1 MVSRV
6 SDAEIKRQK
15 DIIKK
20 ISEDNKNKGRT
31 ACVVTL
37 GCVQNENDSERIR
50 GMLFEMGYEII
61 SDSKK
66 ADVVIFNTCAVR
78 ENAELKVFGFLG
90 ALKHIKEERPD
101 MLIGICGCMIQQ
113 NHIVDKIKSKYKH
126 VDMIFGTHS
135 LHRFPQ
141 IMYSAMRKRT
151 VDVEE
156 SDGYVAENI
165 SHIRSNGVVATVSV
179 MYGCNNF
186 CSYCIVPYV
195 RGRERSR
202 SHTDIL
208 AEVEGLAEQGYK
220 EITLVGQNVNSYGKD
235 CGEIDFADLINMV
248 SKVEKIERIRFV
260 SVHPKDITDKLIAE
274 MASNSKIC
282 RQLHVPL
289 QSGSTK
295 VLSDMNRKYTKEQYL
310 SLIDKIKSKIPDIA
324 LSTDIIV
331 GFPTETNEDFKDT
344 LDVVKKVGYDMVYN
358 FIYSKRKGTP
368 ADKMDFVLT
377 KDEIK
382 NNFDELVRVQAE
394 ILHGKNMKLQDKTVS
409 VLVEGKSRT
418 DDKMLTGRTTQNK
431 VVNFAGDDSFVGR
444 TVDVKIIKAATWAL
458 TGEIAENKKGE

>member
-1 MVSRV
+1 MVNRV
-6 SDAEIKRQK
+6 SENEIKRQRE
-15 DIIKK
+15 IIEKK
-20 ISEDNKNKGRT
+20 ITENQGKNRT
-31 ACVVTL
+31 ACVITL

-50 GMLFEMGYEII
+50 GMLFEMGYSLTEN
-61 SDSKK
+61 SKT

-90 ALKHIKEERPD
+90 ALKHIKEQRHD

-113 NHIVDKIKSKYKH
+113 NHIVETIKSKFKF

-141 IMYSAMRKRT
+141 ILYSALKQR
-151 VDVEE
+151 VIDVEQT
-156 SDGYVAENI
+156 DGYIAENLM
-165 SHIRSNGVVATVSV
+165 HIRESKVAASVSV

-202 SHTDIL
+202 LHNDII
-208 AEVEGLAEQGYK
+208 AEVEGLAAMGYK

-235 CGEIDFADLINMV
+235 CGEIDFADLLHLV
-248 SKVEKIERIRFV
+248 SKIEGIERIRFV

-274 MASNSKIC
+274 MASNKKIC

-295 VLSDMNRKYTKEQYL
+295 VLSDMNRKYSKEQYL
-310 SLIDKIKSKIPDIA
+310 ALIDKIKKAMPDIA

-331 GFPTETNEDFKDT
+331 GFPTETNEDFADT
-344 LDVVKKVGYDMVYN
+344 MDVVQKVGYDMIYN
-358 FIYSKRKGTP
+358 FIYSKRQGTP
-368 ADKMDFVLT
+368 AAEMDFVLSE
-377 KDEIK
+377 DEIK
-382 NNFDELVRVQAE
+382 ANFNTLIKKQAE
-394 ILHGKNMKLQDKTVS
+394 ILYNKNILLQNKIVE

-418 DDKMLTGRTTQNK
+418 DDKMLTGRTQSNK
-431 VVNFAGDDSFVGR
+431 IVNFSGDEKYIGQI
-444 TVDVKIIKAATWAL
+444 VKVKLNKIATWSL
-458 TGEIAENKKGE
+458 TGEITD

>member
-1 MVSRV
+1 MVQKV
-6 SDAEIKRQK
+6 TDAEIQKQK
-15 DIIKK
+15 DISAKIKELNIGK
-20 ISEDNKNKGRT
+20 KLK

-50 GMLFEMGYEII
+50 GMLMDMGYEMC
-61 SDSKK
+61 DNSKT

-90 ALKHIKEERPD
+90 ALKNIKKERPD

-113 NHIVDKIKSKYKH
+113 NHIVERIKSRYKY

-141 IMYSAMRKRT
+141 IIYSAMQKRI
-151 VDVEE
+151 VDVEDT
-156 SDGYVAENI
+156 DGYVAENI
-165 SHIRSNGVVATVSV
+165 SHVRGSNVVATVSV

-202 SHTDIL
+202 AHTDII
-208 AEVEGLAEQGYK
+208 AEVEGLAAQGYK

-235 CGEIDFADLINMV
+235 CGEMDFADLLHLV
-248 SKVEKIERIRFV
+248 SEVEGIERIRFV
-260 SVHPKDITDKLIAE
+260 SVHPKDITDKLIDE
-274 MASNSKIC
+274 MASNPKVC
-282 RQLHVPL
+282 KQLHVPL

-295 VLSDMNRKYTKEQYL
+295 VLKDMNRKYTKEQYL
-310 SLIDKIKSKIPDIA
+310 ALIDKIRTAMPGIA
-324 LSTDIIV
+324 ISTDIIV
-331 GFPTETNEDFKDT
+331 GFPTETTEDFEDT

-358 FIYSKRKGTP
+358 FIYSRRKGTP
-368 ADKMDFVLT
+368 AAEMEFVISEE
-377 KDEIK
+377 EIK
-382 NNFDELVRVQAE
+382 SNFDRLVDTQAE
-394 ILHGKNMKLQDKTVS
+394 ILHDRNMRLQDAVVE

-418 DDKMLTGRTTQNK
+418 DDTMLTGRTTENK
-431 VVNFAGDDSFVGR
+431 VVNFSGDPSNVGKI
-444 TVDVKIIKAATWAL
+444 VNVKITKAATWAL
-458 TGEIAENKKGE
+458 TGEIID

>member
-1 MVSRV
+1 MVTKV
-6 SDAEIKRQK
+6 SESEILRQK
-15 DIIKK
+15 NIISQIK
-20 ISEDNKNKGRT
+20 DRNKGKKLT

-50 GMLFEMGYEII
+50 GMLSEMGYEMCQN
-61 SDSKK
+61 SKT
-66 ADVVIFNTCAVR
+66 ADVVVFNTCAVR

-90 ALKHIKEERPD
+90 ALKHIKEQRPD

-113 NHIVDKIKSKYKH
+113 SHIVERIKSKYKH

-141 IMYSAMRKRT
+141 IMYSAMQQRV
-151 VDVEE
+151 VDVEDT
-156 SDGYVAENI
+156 DGYVAEDI
-165 SHIRSNGVVATVSV
+165 SHLRGSSVVASVSV

-202 SHTDIL
+202 SHQDIL
-208 AEVEGLAEQGYK
+208 AEVEGLAAQGYK

-235 CGEIDFADLINMV
+235 CGEIDFADLLHKV
-248 SKVEKIERIRFV
+248 SLVDGIERIRFV

-274 MASNSKIC
+274 MASNPKVC

-295 VLSDMNRKYTKEQYL
+295 VLSDMNRKYSKEQYL
-310 SLIDKIKSKIPDIA
+310 ELIDKIKTAMPGIA
-324 LSTDIIV
+324 ISTDIIV
-331 GFPTETNEDFKDT
+331 GFPTETNEDFEDT

-358 FIYSKRKGTP
+358 FIYSRRKGTP
-368 ADKMDFVLT
+368 AAEMEFVLS
-377 KDEIK
+377 DEEIK
-382 NNFDELVRVQAE
+382 SNFDRLVETQAD
-394 ILHGKNMKLQDKTVS
+394 ILHERNMKLQDATVE

-418 DDKMLTGRTTQNK
+418 DDTMLTGRTTENK
-431 VVNFAGDDSFVGR
+431 VVNFSGSDESIGKIVN
-444 TVDVKIIKAATWAL
+444 VKITHAATWSL
-458 TGEIAENKKGE
+458 TGKIIEE

>member
-1 MVSRV
+1 MVQKV
-6 SDAEIKRQK
+6 TEAEIQRQK
-15 DIIKK
+15 DISAKIKELN
-20 ISEDNKNKGRT
+20 SEKKLK

-50 GMLFEMGYEII
+50 GMLTDMGYEMCE
-61 SDSKK
+61 DSKS

-90 ALKHIKEERPD
+90 ALKNIKKQRPD

-113 NHIVDKIKSKYKH
+113 NHIVERIKSRYKH

-141 IMYSAMRKRT
+141 IIYSAMQKRI
-151 VDVEE
+151 VDVEDT
-156 SDGYVAENI
+156 DGYVAENI
-165 SHIRSNGVVATVSV
+165 SHVRGSNVVATVSV

-202 SHTDIL
+202 THQDII
-208 AEVEGLAEQGYK
+208 AEVEGLAAQGYK

-235 CGEIDFADLINMV
+235 CGEMDFADLLHLV
-248 SKVEKIERIRFV
+248 SEVEGIERIRFV
-260 SVHPKDITDKLIAE
+260 SVHPKDITDKLIGE
-274 MASNSKIC
+274 MASNPKVC
-282 RQLHVPL
+282 KQLHVPL

-295 VLSDMNRKYTKEQYL
+295 VLRDMNRKYSKEQYL
-310 SLIDKIKSKIPDIA
+310 ALIDKIRTAMPGIA
-324 LSTDIIV
+324 ISTDIIV
-331 GFPTETNEDFKDT
+331 GFPTETTEDFEDT

-358 FIYSKRKGTP
+358 FIYSRRKGTP
-368 ADKMDFVLT
+368 AAEMDFVISEE
-377 KDEIK
+377 EIK
-382 NNFDELVRVQAE
+382 SNFDRLVETQAE
-394 ILHGKNMKLQDKTVS
+394 ILHQRNMKLQDAVVE

-418 DDKMLTGRTTQNK
+418 DHTMLTGRTTENK
-431 VVNFAGDDSFVGR
+431 VVNFSGDESNIGKIVN
-444 TVDVKIIKAATWAL
+444 VKITKAATWAL
-458 TGEIAENKKGE
+458 TGEIID

>member
-1 MVSRV
+1 MIQKVT
-6 SDAEIKRQK
+6 DAEIQRQK
-15 DIIKK
+15 DISAKIKELNSGK
-20 ISEDNKNKGRT
+20 KLT

-50 GMLFEMGYEII
+50 GMLADMGYEMCNN
-61 SDSKK
+61 SKT

-90 ALKHIKEERPD
+90 ALKNIKKERPE

-113 NHIVDKIKSKYKH
+113 NHIVDRIKSRYKH

-141 IMYSAMRKRT
+141 IMYSAMQKRV
-151 VDVEE
+151 VDVEDA
-156 SDGYVAENI
+156 DGYVAENI
-165 SHIRSNGVVATVSV
+165 SRVRGSSIVASVSV

-202 SHTDIL
+202 THDDIL
-208 AEVEGLAEQGYK
+208 AECEGLAAQGYK

-235 CGEIDFADLINMV
+235 CGEMDFADLLHLV
-248 SKVEKIERIRFV
+248 SEIDGIERIRFV
-260 SVHPKDITDKLIAE
+260 PVHPKDIPAKLIAE
-274 MASNSKIC
+274 MASNPKIC
-282 RQLHVPL
+282 KQLHVPL

-295 VLSDMNRKYTKEQYL
+295 VLKDMNRKYSKEQYL
-310 SLIDKIKSKIPDIA
+310 ALIDKIRTAMPGLAI
-324 LSTDIIV
+324 STDIIV
-331 GFPTETNEDFKDT
+331 GFPTETNEDFADT

-358 FIYSKRKGTP
+358 FIYSRRNGTP
-368 ADKMDFVLT
+368 AAKMDFVLSEQ
-377 KDEIK
+377 EIK
-382 NNFDELVRVQAE
+382 RNFDELVETQAQ
-394 ILHGKNMKLQDKTVS
+394 ILHDINMKLQDTVVE

-418 DDKMLTGRTTQNK
+418 DENVLTGRTTENK
-431 VVNFAGDDSFVGR
+431 VVNFTGNPENIGKIVK
-444 TVDVKIIKAATWAL
+444 VKITKAATWAL
-458 TGEIAENKKGE
+458 TGEIV

>member
-1 MVSRV
+1 MIKKVT
-6 SDAEIKRQK
+6 DAEIQGQK
-15 DIIKK
+15 GISAKIKELNNGK
-20 ISEDNKNKGRT
+20 KLK

-50 GMLFEMGYEII
+50 GMLVDMGYEI
-61 SDSKK
+61 SGNSKT

-90 ALKHIKEERPD
+90 ALKNIKKERPD

-113 NHIVDKIKSKYKH
+113 NHIVERIKSRYKH

-141 IMYSAMRKRT
+141 ILYSAMQKRI

-156 SDGYVAENI
+156 TDGYVAENI
-165 SHIRSNGVVATVSV
+165 SRVRGSNVVATVSV

-202 SHTDIL
+202 THEDII
-208 AEVEGLAEQGYK
+208 AEVEGLAAQGYK

-235 CGEIDFADLINMV
+235 CGEMDFADLLHLV
-248 SKVEKIERIRFV
+248 SEVDGIERIRFV

-274 MASNSKIC
+274 MASNSKVC

-295 VLSDMNRKYTKEQYL
+295 VLKDMNRKYTKEQYL
-310 SLIDKIKSKIPDIA
+310 ALIDKIRTAMPGIA

-331 GFPTETNEDFKDT
+331 GFPTETTEDFEHT

-358 FIYSKRKGTP
+358 FIYSRRKGTP
-368 ADKMDFVLT
+368 AAEMDFVISEE
-377 KDEIK
+377 EIK
-382 NNFDELVRVQAE
+382 SNFDRLVEAQAE
-394 ILHGKNMKLQDKTVS
+394 ILHNRNMKLQDAVVE

-418 DDKMLTGRTTQNK
+418 DDTMLTGRTSENK
-431 VVNFAGDDSFVGR
+431 VVNFSGDEKYIGQIVN
-444 TVDVKIIKAATWAL
+444 VKITKAATWAL
-458 TGEIAENKKGE
+458 TGEIID

>member
-1 MVSRV
+1 MVNRV
-6 SDAEIKRQK
+6 SENEIKRQRE
-15 DIIKK
+15 IIEK
-20 ISEDNKNKGRT
+20 IRTENQGKNRT
-31 ACVVTL
+31 ACVITL

-50 GMLFEMGYEII
+50 GMLFEMGYSLTEN
-61 SDSKK
+61 SKT

-90 ALKHIKEERPD
+90 ALKHIKEQRHD

-113 NHIVDKIKSKYKH
+113 NHIVETIKSKFKF

-141 IMYSAMRKRT
+141 ILYSALKQR
-151 VDVEE
+151 VIDVEQT
-156 SDGYVAENI
+156 DGYIAENLM
-165 SHIRSNGVVATVSV
+165 HIRESKVAASVSV

-202 SHTDIL
+202 LHNDII
-208 AEVEGLAEQGYK
+208 AEVEGLAAMGYK

-235 CGEIDFADLINMV
+235 CGEIDFADLLHLV
-248 SKVEKIERIRFV
+248 SKIEGIERIRFV

-274 MASNSKIC
+274 MASNKKIC

-295 VLSDMNRKYTKEQYL
+295 VLSDMNRKYSKEQYL
-310 SLIDKIKSKIPDIA
+310 ALIDKIKKAMPDIA

-331 GFPTETNEDFKDT
+331 GFPTETNEDFADT
-344 LDVVKKVGYDMVYN
+344 MDVVQKVGYDMIYN
-358 FIYSKRKGTP
+358 FIYSKRQGTP
-368 ADKMDFVLT
+368 AAKMDFVLSE
-377 KDEIK
+377 DEIK
-382 NNFDELVRVQAE
+382 ANFNTLIKKQAE
-394 ILHGKNMKLQDKTVS
+394 ILYNKNILLQNKIVE

-418 DDKMLTGRTTQNK
+418 DDKMLTGRTQSNK
-431 VVNFAGDDSFVGR
+431 IVNFSGDEKYIGQI
-444 TVDVKIIKAATWAL
+444 VKVKLNKIATWSL
-458 TGEIAENKKGE
+458 TGEITD

>member
-1 MVSRV
+1 MIQKVTDV
-6 SDAEIKRQK
+6 EIQKQK
-15 DIIKK
+15 DISAKIK
-20 ISEDNKNKGRT
+20 ELNNGRKLK

-50 GMLFEMGYEII
+50 GMLVDMGYEI
-61 SDSKK
+61 SGNSKT

-90 ALKHIKEERPD
+90 ALKNIKKERPD

-113 NHIVDKIKSKYKH
+113 NHIVERIKSRYKH

-141 IMYSAMRKRT
+141 IIYSAMQKRI

-156 SDGYVAENI
+156 TDGYVAENI
-165 SHIRSNGVVATVSV
+165 SRVRGSNVVATVSV

-202 SHTDIL
+202 THEDII
-208 AEVEGLAEQGYK
+208 AEVEGLAAQGYK

-235 CGEIDFADLINMV
+235 CGEMDFADLLHLV
-248 SKVEKIERIRFV
+248 SEVEGIERIRFV

-274 MASNSKIC
+274 MASNPKVC

-295 VLSDMNRKYTKEQYL
+295 VLKDMNRKYTKEQYL
-310 SLIDKIKSKIPDIA
+310 ALIDKIRTAMPGIA

-331 GFPTETNEDFKDT
+331 GFPTETTEDFEHT

-358 FIYSKRKGTP
+358 FIYSRRKGTP
-368 ADKMDFVLT
+368 AAEMDFVISEE
-377 KDEIK
+377 EIK
-382 NNFDELVRVQAE
+382 NNFDRLVDAQAE
-394 ILHGKNMKLQDKTVS
+394 ILHNRNMKLQDAVVE

-418 DDKMLTGRTTQNK
+418 DDTMLTGRTSENK
-431 VVNFAGDDSFVGR
+431 VVNFSGDEKNIGKIVN
-444 TVDVKIIKAATWAL
+444 VKITKAATWAL
-458 TGEIAENKKGE
+458 TGEITD

>member
-1 MVSRV
+1 MVTKV
-6 SDAEIKRQK
+6 SESEILRQK
-15 DIIKK
+15 NIISQIK
-20 ISEDNKNKGRT
+20 DRNKGKKLT

-50 GMLFEMGYEII
+50 GMLSEMGYEMCQN
-61 SDSKK
+61 SKT
-66 ADVVIFNTCAVR
+66 ADVVVFNTCAVR

-90 ALKHIKEERPD
+90 ALKHIKEQRPD

-113 NHIVDKIKSKYKH
+113 SHIVERIKSKYKH

-141 IMYSAMRKRT
+141 IMYSAMQQRV
-151 VDVEE
+151 VDVEDT
-156 SDGYVAENI
+156 DGYVAEDI
-165 SHIRSNGVVATVSV
+165 SHLRGSSVVASVSV

-202 SHTDIL
+202 SHQDIL
-208 AEVEGLAEQGYK
+208 AEVEGLAAQGYK

-235 CGEIDFADLINMV
+235 CGEIDFADLLHKV
-248 SKVEKIERIRFV
+248 SLVDGIERIRFV

-274 MASNSKIC
+274 MASNPKVC

-295 VLSDMNRKYTKEQYL
+295 VLRDMNRKYSKEQYL
-310 SLIDKIKSKIPDIA
+310 ELIDKIKTAMPGIA
-324 LSTDIIV
+324 ISTDIIV
-331 GFPTETNEDFKDT
+331 GFPTETNEDFEDT

-358 FIYSKRKGTP
+358 FIYSRRKGTP
-368 ADKMDFVLT
+368 AAEMEFVLS
-377 KDEIK
+377 DEEIK
-382 NNFDELVRVQAE
+382 SNFDRLVETQAD
-394 ILHGKNMKLQDKTVS
+394 ILHERNMKLQDATVE

-418 DDKMLTGRTTQNK
+418 DDTMLTGRTTENK
-431 VVNFAGDDSFVGR
+431 VVNFSGSDESIGKIVN
-444 TVDVKIIKAATWAL
+444 VKITHAATWSL
-458 TGEIAENKKGE
+458 TGKIIEE

>member
-1 MVSRV
+1 MIQKVTDV
-6 SDAEIKRQK
+6 EIQKQK
-15 DIIKK
+15 DISAKIK
-20 ISEDNKNKGRT
+20 ELNNGRKLK

-50 GMLFEMGYEII
+50 GMLVDMGYEI
-61 SDSKK
+61 SGNSKT

-90 ALKHIKEERPD
+90 ALKNIKKERPD

-113 NHIVDKIKSKYKH
+113 NHIVERIKSRYKH

-141 IMYSAMRKRT
+141 IIYSAMQKRI

-156 SDGYVAENI
+156 TDGYVAENI
-165 SHIRSNGVVATVSV
+165 SRVRGSNVVATVSV

-202 SHTDIL
+202 THEDII
-208 AEVEGLAEQGYK
+208 AEVEGLAAQGYK

-235 CGEIDFADLINMV
+235 CGEMDFADLLHLV
-248 SKVEKIERIRFV
+248 SEVEGIERIRFV

-274 MASNSKIC
+274 MASNPKIC

-295 VLSDMNRKYTKEQYL
+295 VLKDMNRKYTKEQYL
-310 SLIDKIKSKIPDIA
+310 ALIDKIRTAMPGIA

-331 GFPTETNEDFKDT
+331 GFPTETTEDFEHT

-358 FIYSKRKGTP
+358 FIYSRRKGTP
-368 ADKMDFVLT
+368 AAEMDFVISEE
-377 KDEIK
+377 EIK
-382 NNFDELVRVQAE
+382 NNFDQLVDAQAE
-394 ILHGKNMKLQDKTVS
+394 ILHDRNMKLQDAVVE

-418 DDKMLTGRTTQNK
+418 DDTMLTGRTSENK
-431 VVNFAGDDSFVGR
+431 VVNFSGDEKNIGKIVN
-444 TVDVKIIKAATWAL
+444 VKITKAATWAL
-458 TGEIAENKKGE
+458 TGEITD

>member
-1 MVSRV
+1 MVTKV
-6 SDAEIKRQK
+6 TDAEILRQK
-15 DIIKK
+15 NIISQIKDLNNGKK
-20 ISEDNKNKGRT
+20 LT

-50 GMLFEMGYEII
+50 GMLFEMGYEMCQN
-61 SDSKK
+61 SKT
-66 ADVVIFNTCAVR
+66 ADVVVFNTCAVR

-90 ALKHIKEERPD
+90 ALKHIKEQRPD

-113 NHIVDKIKSKYKH
+113 THIVERIKSKYKH

-141 IMYSAMRKRT
+141 IMYSAMQQR
-151 VDVEE
+151 VIDVEDT
-156 SDGYVAENI
+156 DGYVAENI
-165 SHIRSNGVVATVSV
+165 SHLRGNSVVASVSV

-202 SHTDIL
+202 SHQDIL
-208 AEVEGLAEQGYK
+208 AEVEGLAAQGYK

-235 CGEIDFADLINMV
+235 CGEIDFADLLHKV
-248 SKVEKIERIRFV
+248 SLVDGIERIRFV

-274 MASNSKIC
+274 MASNHKVC

-295 VLSDMNRKYTKEQYL
+295 VLGDMNRKYSKEQYL
-310 SLIDKIKSKIPDIA
+310 ELIDKIKTAMPDIA
-324 LSTDIIV
+324 ISTDIIV
-331 GFPTETNEDFKDT
+331 GFPTETNEDFEDT

-358 FIYSKRKGTP
+358 FIYSRRKGTP
-368 ADKMDFVLT
+368 AAEMDFVLSD
-377 KDEIK
+377 DEIK
-382 NNFDELVRVQAE
+382 SNFDRLVETQAE
-394 ILHGKNMKLQDKTVS
+394 ILHERNMKLQDATVE

-418 DDKMLTGRTTQNK
+418 DDTMLTGRTTENK
-431 VVNFAGDDSFVGR
+431 VVNFSGSDESIGKIVN
-444 TVDVKIIKAATWAL
+444 VKITHAATWSL
-458 TGEIAENKKGE
+458 TGKIIEE

>member
-1 MVSRV
+1 M
-6 SDAEIKRQK
+6 IKRISQEEILRQEN
-15 DIIKK
+15 IINQIK
-20 ISEDNKNKGRT
+20 SENEGKSLT

-50 GMLFEMGYEII
+50 GMLAKMGYEM
-61 SDSKK
+61 SSNSKT

-90 ALKHIKEERPD
+90 ALKHIKEQRPN

-113 NHIVDKIKSKYKH
+113 NHIVDKIKAKYKH

-135 LHRFPQ
+135 LYRFPQ
-141 IMYSAMRKRT
+141 ILYSAIKRRV
-151 VDVEE
+151 VDVED
-156 SDGYVAENI
+156 SDGYVAENL
-165 SHIRSNGVVATVSV
+165 SHIRGSNVVASVSV

-202 SHTDIL
+202 FHQDIL
-208 AEVEGLAEQGYK
+208 AEVEGLSAQGYK

-235 CGEIDFADLINMV
+235 CGEMDFADLLHLV
-248 SKVEKIERIRFV
+248 SQVDGIERIRFV

-274 MASNSKIC
+274 MASNDKVC
-282 RQLHVPL
+282 KQLHVPL

-295 VLSDMNRKYTKEQYL
+295 VLKDMNRKYSKEQYL
-310 SLIDKIKSKIPDIA
+310 ELIKKIKTAMPNIA

-331 GFPTETNEDFKDT
+331 GFPTETNEDFADT

-368 ADKMDFVLT
+368 AAEMEFALT
-377 KDEIK
+377 EDEIK
-382 NNFDELVRVQAE
+382 NNFDQLVNAQAD
-394 ILHGKNMKLQDKTVS
+394 ILYNKNAQLQDKTVK

-418 DDKMLTGRTTQNK
+418 DENMLTGRTDSNK
-431 VVNFAGDDSFVGR
+431 VVNFSGNEKNIGKIVN
-444 TVDVKIIKAATWAL
+444 VKLNKIATWSL
-458 TGEIAENKKGE
+458 TGEIVE

>member
-1 MVSRV
+1 MVTKV
-6 SDAEIKRQK
+6 SNEEILRQK
-15 DIIKK
+15 GIIEQ
-20 ISEDNKNKGRT
+20 IRQQNCGRNLK

-37 GCVQNENDSERIR
+37 GCVQNENDSERLR
-50 GMLFEMGYEII
+50 GMLADMGYTMSEN
-61 SDSKK
+61 SKE

-90 ALKHIKEERPD
+90 ALKHIKEQRPD

-113 NHIVDKIKSKYKH
+113 NHIVDKIKAKYKH

-141 IMYSAMRKRT
+141 IMYSAMRQRV
-151 VDVEE
+151 VDVEI
-156 SDGYVAENI
+156 SDGYIAENI
-165 SHIRSNGVVATVSV
+165 PHVRSSGVVASVSV

-202 SHTDIL
+202 AHTDIL
-208 AEVEGLAEQGYK
+208 AEVEGLAAQGCR
-220 EITLVGQNVNSYGKD
+220 EITLVGQNVNSYGRD
-235 CGEIDFADLINMV
+235 CGEIDFADLLHMV
-248 SKVEKIERIRFV
+248 SMVDGIERIRFV

-274 MASNSKIC
+274 MASNKKVC

-295 VLSDMNRKYTKEQYL
+295 VLADMNRKYTKEQYL
-310 SLIDKIKSKIPDIA
+310 KLIDKIKAAMPDIA

-331 GFPTETNEDFKDT
+331 GFPTETNEDFAQT
-344 LDVVKKVGYDMVYN
+344 IDVVKKVGYDMTYT
-358 FIYSKRKGTP
+358 FIYSKRVGTP
-368 ADKMDFVLT
+368 AAKMEFILSEE
-377 KDEIK
+377 EIK
-382 NNFDELVRVQAE
+382 RNFDELVKTHSD
-394 ILHGKNMKLQDKTVS
+394 ILHEKNMRLYNTVAE

-418 DDKMLTGRTTQNK
+418 DENMLTGRTGSNK
-431 VVNFAGDDSFVGR
+431 IVNFPGGEENIGK
-444 TVDVKIIKAATWAL
+444 TVKVKITHAATWSL
-458 TGEIAENKKGE
+458 TGEIIL

>member
-1 MVSRV
+1 MVTKV
-6 SDAEIKRQK
+6 SESEILRQK
-15 DIIKK
+15 NIISQIK
-20 ISEDNKNKGRT
+20 DRNKGKKLT

-50 GMLFEMGYEII
+50 GMLSEMGYEMCQN
-61 SDSKK
+61 SKT
-66 ADVVIFNTCAVR
+66 ADVVVFNTCAVR

-90 ALKHIKEERPD
+90 ALKHIKEQRPD

-113 NHIVDKIKSKYKH
+113 SHIVERIKSKYKH

-141 IMYSAMRKRT
+141 IMYSAMQQRV
-151 VDVEE
+151 VDVEDT
-156 SDGYVAENI
+156 DGYVAEDI
-165 SHIRSNGVVATVSV
+165 SHLRGSSVVASVSV

-202 SHTDIL
+202 SHQDIL
-208 AEVEGLAEQGYK
+208 AEVEGLAAQGYK

-235 CGEIDFADLINMV
+235 CGEIDFADLLHKV
-248 SKVEKIERIRFV
+248 SLVDGIERIRFV

-274 MASNSKIC
+274 MASNPKVC

-295 VLSDMNRKYTKEQYL
+295 VLRDMNRKYSKEQYL
-310 SLIDKIKSKIPDIA
+310 ELIDKIKKAMPGIA
-324 LSTDIIV
+324 ISTDIIV
-331 GFPTETNEDFKDT
+331 GFPTETNEDFEDT

-358 FIYSKRKGTP
+358 FIYSRRKGTP
-368 ADKMDFVLT
+368 AAEMEFVLS
-377 KDEIK
+377 DEEIK
-382 NNFDELVRVQAE
+382 SNFDRLVETQAD
-394 ILHGKNMKLQDKTVS
+394 ILHERNMKLQDATVE

-418 DDKMLTGRTTQNK
+418 DDTMLTGRTTENK
-431 VVNFAGDDSFVGR
+431 VVNFSGSDESIGKIVN
-444 TVDVKIIKAATWAL
+444 VKITHAATWSL
-458 TGEIAENKKGE
+458 TGKIIEE

>member
-1 MVSRV
+1 MVTKV
-6 SDAEIKRQK
+6 SESEILRQK
-15 DIIKK
+15 NIISQIKDRNDGKK
-20 ISEDNKNKGRT
+20 LT

-50 GMLFEMGYEII
+50 GMLSEMGYEMCQN
-61 SDSKK
+61 SKT
-66 ADVVIFNTCAVR
+66 ADVVVFNTCAVR

-90 ALKHIKEERPD
+90 ALKHIKEQRPD

-113 NHIVDKIKSKYKH
+113 SHIVERIKSKYKH

-141 IMYSAMRKRT
+141 IMYSAMQQRV
-151 VDVEE
+151 VDVEDT
-156 SDGYVAENI
+156 DGYVAEDI
-165 SHIRSNGVVATVSV
+165 SHLRGSSVVASVSV

-202 SHTDIL
+202 SHQDIL
-208 AEVEGLAEQGYK
+208 AEVEGLAAQGYK

-235 CGEIDFADLINMV
+235 CGEIDFADLLHKV
-248 SKVEKIERIRFV
+248 SLVDGIERIRSV

-274 MASNSKIC
+274 MASNPKVC

-295 VLSDMNRKYTKEQYL
+295 VLRDMNRKYSKEQYL
-310 SLIDKIKSKIPDIA
+310 ELIDKIKTAMPGIA
-324 LSTDIIV
+324 ISTDIIV
-331 GFPTETNEDFKDT
+331 GFPTETNEDFEDT
-344 LDVVKKVGYDMVYN
+344 LDVVNKVGYDMVYN
-358 FIYSKRKGTP
+358 FIYSRRKGTP
-368 ADKMDFVLT
+368 AAEMEFVLS
-377 KDEIK
+377 DEEIK
-382 NNFDELVRVQAE
+382 SNFDRLVETQAD
-394 ILHGKNMKLQDKTVS
+394 ILHERNMKLQDATVE

-418 DDKMLTGRTTQNK
+418 DDTMLTGRTTENK
-431 VVNFAGDDSFVGR
+431 VVNFSGSDESIGKIVN
-444 TVDVKIIKAATWAL
+444 VKITHAATWSL
-458 TGEIAENKKGE
+458 TGKIIEE

>member
-1 MVSRV
+1 MVTKV
-6 SDAEIKRQK
+6 SNEEILRQK
-15 DIIKK
+15 SIIEQIKLQNNGCSKK
-20 ISEDNKNKGRT
+20 

-50 GMLFEMGYEII
+50 GMLKEMGYGECQNA
-61 SDSKK
+61 KE

-90 ALKHIKEERPD
+90 ALKHTKEQKPD
-101 MLIGICGCMIQQ
+101 MIIGICGCMIQQ
-113 NHIVDKIKSKYKH
+113 NHIVERIKEKYKH

-141 IMYSAMRKRT
+141 IMYSALRSRV
-151 VDVEE
+151 VDVEQT
-156 SDGYVAENI
+156 DGYIAENI
-165 SHIRSNGVVATVSV
+165 AHVRSSGVVASVSV

-202 SHTDIL
+202 AHTDIL

-235 CGEIDFADLINMV
+235 CGEIDFADLLHKV
-248 SKVEKIERIRFV
+248 SLVDKIERIRFV

-274 MASNSKIC
+274 MASNKKVC

-310 SLIDKIKSKIPDIA
+310 ALIDKIKTAMPDIA

-331 GFPTETNEDFKDT
+331 GFPTETNEDFMDT
-344 LDVVKKVGYDMVYN
+344 LDVVKRVGYDMTYT

-368 ADKMDFVLT
+368 AAQMDFALT
-377 KDEIK
+377 KEEIK
-382 NNFDELVRVQAE
+382 RNFDELVKTHSD
-394 ILHGKNMKLQDKTVS
+394 ILHDKNMELYGKCVK
-409 VLVEGKSRT
+409 VLVEGESRT
-418 DDKMLTGRTTQNK
+418 DKNMMTGRTDSNK
-431 VVNFAGDDSFVGR
+431 VVNFSGDFKNIGKI
-444 TVDVKIIKAATWAL
+444 VDVKITHAATWSL
-458 TGEIAENKKGE
+458 TGEIVE

>member
-1 MVSRV
+1 MVTKV
-6 SDAEIKRQK
+6 SESEILRQK
-15 DIIKK
+15 NIISQIK
-20 ISEDNKNKGRT
+20 DRNKGKKLT

-50 GMLFEMGYEII
+50 GMLSEMGYEMCQN
-61 SDSKK
+61 SKT
-66 ADVVIFNTCAVR
+66 ADVVVFNTCAVR

-90 ALKHIKEERPD
+90 ALKHIKEQRPD

-113 NHIVDKIKSKYKH
+113 SHIVERIKSKYKH

-141 IMYSAMRKRT
+141 IMYSAMQQR
-151 VDVEE
+151 VIDVEDT
-156 SDGYVAENI
+156 DGYVAEDI
-165 SHIRSNGVVATVSV
+165 SHLRGSSVVASVSV

-202 SHTDIL
+202 SHQDIL
-208 AEVEGLAEQGYK
+208 AEVEGLAAQGYK

-235 CGEIDFADLINMV
+235 CGEIDFADLLHKV
-248 SKVEKIERIRFV
+248 SLVDGIERIRFV

-274 MASNSKIC
+274 MASNPKVC

-295 VLSDMNRKYTKEQYL
+295 VLRDMNRKYSKEQYL
-310 SLIDKIKSKIPDIA
+310 ELIDKIKTAMPGIA
-324 LSTDIIV
+324 ISTDIIV
-331 GFPTETNEDFKDT
+331 GFPTETNEDFEDT

-358 FIYSKRKGTP
+358 FIYSRRKGTP
-368 ADKMDFVLT
+368 AAEMDFVLS
-377 KDEIK
+377 DEEIK
-382 NNFDELVRVQAE
+382 SNFDKLVETQAE
-394 ILHGKNMKLQDKTVS
+394 ILHERNMKLQDATVE

-418 DDKMLTGRTTQNK
+418 DDTMLTGRTTENK
-431 VVNFAGDDSFVGR
+431 VVNFSGSEESIGKIVN
-444 TVDVKIIKAATWAL
+444 VKITHAATWSL
-458 TGEIAENKKGE
+458 TGKIIEE

>member
-1 MVSRV
+1 MVTKV
-6 SDAEIKRQK
+6 SKEEILRQK
-15 DIIKK
+15 SITEKIKSQNNGEK
-20 ISEDNKNKGRT
+20 KT

-50 GMLFEMGYEII
+50 GMLSEMGYEM
-61 SDSKK
+61 SADSKN

-90 ALKHIKEERPD
+90 ALKHVKEKRPD

-113 NHIVDKIKSKYKH
+113 NHIVEKIKSKYKH

-141 IMYSAMRKRT
+141 IMYSAMQRRV
-151 VDVEE
+151 VDVEQ
-156 SDGYVAENI
+156 SDGYVAEDI
-165 SHIRSNGVVATVSV
+165 SHVRSNSVVASVSV

-186 CSYCIVPYV
+186 CTYCIVPYV

-202 SHTDIL
+202 SHEDIL
-208 AEVEGLAEQGYK
+208 AEVEGLAAQGYK

-235 CGEIDFADLINMV
+235 CGEIDFADLLHKV
-248 SKVEKIERIRFV
+248 SEVDGIERIRFV

-274 MASNSKIC
+274 MASNKKVC

-295 VLSDMNRKYTKEQYL
+295 VLKDMNRRYTKEQYL
-310 SLIDKIKSKIPDIA
+310 ALIEKIKSAMPDIA

-331 GFPTETNEDFKDT
+331 GFPTETNEDFADT
-344 LDVVKKVGYDMVYN
+344 IDVVKKVGYDMTYT
-358 FIYSKRKGTP
+358 FIYSKRSGTP
-368 ADKMDFVLT
+368 AAKMEFVLS
-377 KDEIK
+377 DEEIK
-382 NNFDELVRVQAE
+382 RNFDELVKTHSE
-394 ILHGKNMKLQDKTVS
+394 ILHGKNMKLQDKTVE

-418 DDKMLTGRTTQNK
+418 DENMLTGRTTGNK
-431 VVNFAGDDSFVGR
+431 VVNFSGSEKNIGKIVN
-444 TVDVKIIKAATWAL
+444 VKITHAATWSL
-458 TGEIAENKKGE
+458 TGEIIEEGE

>member
-1 MVSRV
+1 MVTKV
-6 SDAEIKRQK
+6 SETEIQRQK
-15 DIIKK
+15 NIISQIK
-20 ISEDNKNKGRT
+20 EHNNGKNLT

-50 GMLFEMGYEII
+50 GMLSEMGYEMCRN
-61 SDSKK
+61 SKT

-90 ALKHIKEERPD
+90 ALKNIKKQRPD

-113 NHIVDKIKSKYKH
+113 SHIVERIKSRYKH

-141 IMYSAMRKRT
+141 ILYSAMRQR
-151 VDVEE
+151 VIDVED

-165 SHIRSNGVVATVSV
+165 SHLRTNNVVASVSV

-202 SHTDIL
+202 SHQDIL
-208 AEVEGLAEQGYK
+208 AEVEGLAGQGYK

-235 CGEIDFADLINMV
+235 CGEIDFADLLHMV
-248 SKVEKIERIRFV
+248 SLVDGIERIRFV
-260 SVHPKDITDKLIAE
+260 SVHPKDITDKLITE
-274 MASNSKIC
+274 MASNPKVC

-295 VLSDMNRKYTKEQYL
+295 VLKDMNRKYTKEQYL
-310 SLIDKIKSKIPDIA
+310 ALIDKIKSAMPDIA
-324 LSTDIIV
+324 LSSDIIV
-331 GFPTETNEDFKDT
+331 GFPTETNDDFEDT
-344 LDVVKKVGYDMVYN
+344 LDVVRKVGYDMIYT

-368 ADKMDFVLT
+368 AAEMDFILS
-377 KDEIK
+377 DEEIK
-382 NNFDELVRVQAE
+382 SNFDRLVEVQTQM
-394 ILHGKNMKLQDKTVS
+394 LHEKNMKLQDTVVE
-409 VLVEGKSRT
+409 VLTEGKSRT
-418 DDKMLTGRTTQNK
+418 DDTMLTGRTSENK
-431 VVNFAGDDSFVGR
+431 IVNFPGDSDYIGKFVK
-444 TVDVKIIKAATWAL
+444 VKITRAATWSL
-458 TGEIAENKKGE
+458 TGEIV

>member
-1 MVSRV
+1 MVTKV
-6 SDAEIKRQK
+6 SESEILRQK
-15 DIIKK
+15 NIISQIKDRNNGKK
-20 ISEDNKNKGRT
+20 LT

-50 GMLFEMGYEII
+50 GMLSEMGYEMCQN
-61 SDSKK
+61 SKT
-66 ADVVIFNTCAVR
+66 ADVVVFNTCAVR

-90 ALKHIKEERPD
+90 ALKHIKEQRPD

-113 NHIVDKIKSKYKH
+113 SHIVERIKSKYKH

-141 IMYSAMRKRT
+141 IMYSAMQQRI

-156 SDGYVAENI
+156 TDGYVAEDI
-165 SHIRSNGVVATVSV
+165 SHLRGSSVVASVSV

-202 SHTDIL
+202 SHQDIL
-208 AEVEGLAEQGYK
+208 AEVEGLAAQGYK

-235 CGEIDFADLINMV
+235 CGEIDFADLLHKV
-248 SKVEKIERIRFV
+248 SLVDGIERIRFV

-274 MASNSKIC
+274 MASNPKVC

-295 VLSDMNRKYTKEQYL
+295 VLRDMNRKYSKEQYL
-310 SLIDKIKSKIPDIA
+310 ELIDKIKTAMPGIA
-324 LSTDIIV
+324 ISTDIIV
-331 GFPTETNEDFKDT
+331 GFPTETNEDFEDT

-358 FIYSKRKGTP
+358 FIYSRRKGTP
-368 ADKMDFVLT
+368 AAEMEFVLS
-377 KDEIK
+377 DEEIK
-382 NNFDELVRVQAE
+382 SNFDRLVETQAD
-394 ILHGKNMKLQDKTVS
+394 ILHERNMKLQDATVE

-418 DDKMLTGRTTQNK
+418 DDTMLTGRTTENK
-431 VVNFAGDDSFVGR
+431 VVNFSGSDESIGKIVN
-444 TVDVKIIKAATWAL
+444 VKITHAATWSL
-458 TGEIAENKKGE
+458 TGKIIEE

>member
-1 MVSRV
+1 MVTKV
-6 SDAEIKRQK
+6 SESEILRQK
-15 DIIKK
+15 NIISQIK
-20 ISEDNKNKGRT
+20 DRNKGKKLT

-50 GMLFEMGYEII
+50 GMLSEMGYEMCQN
-61 SDSKK
+61 SKT
-66 ADVVIFNTCAVR
+66 ADVVVFNTCAVR

-90 ALKHIKEERPD
+90 ALKHIKEKRPD

-113 NHIVDKIKSKYKH
+113 SHIVERIKSKYKH

-141 IMYSAMRKRT
+141 IMYSAMQQRV
-151 VDVEE
+151 VDVEDT
-156 SDGYVAENI
+156 DGYVAEDI
-165 SHIRSNGVVATVSV
+165 SHLRGSSVVASVSV

-202 SHTDIL
+202 SHQDIL
-208 AEVEGLAEQGYK
+208 AEVEGLAAQGYK

-235 CGEIDFADLINMV
+235 CGEIDFADLLHKV
-248 SKVEKIERIRFV
+248 SLVDGIERIRFV

-274 MASNSKIC
+274 MASNPKVC

-295 VLSDMNRKYTKEQYL
+295 VLRDMNRKYSKEQYL
-310 SLIDKIKSKIPDIA
+310 ELIDKIKTAMPGIA
-324 LSTDIIV
+324 ISTDIIV
-331 GFPTETNEDFKDT
+331 GFPTETNEDFEDT

-358 FIYSKRKGTP
+358 FIYSRRKGTP
-368 ADKMDFVLT
+368 AAEMEFVLS
-377 KDEIK
+377 DEEIK
-382 NNFDELVRVQAE
+382 SNFDRLVETQAD
-394 ILHGKNMKLQDKTVS
+394 ILHERNMKLQDATVE

-418 DDKMLTGRTTQNK
+418 DDTMLTGRTTENK
-431 VVNFAGDDSFVGR
+431 VVNFSGSDESIGKIVN
-444 TVDVKIIKAATWAL
+444 VKITHAATWSL
-458 TGEIAENKKGE
+458 TGKIIEE

>member
-1 MVSRV
+1 MIQKVT
-6 SDAEIKRQK
+6 DAEIQK
-15 DIIKK
+15 QREVSAKIRELNNGKK
-20 ISEDNKNKGRT
+20 LT

-50 GMLFEMGYEII
+50 GMLTEMGYEMC
-61 SDSKK
+61 SNSKT

-90 ALKHIKEERPD
+90 ALKNIKKERPE

-113 NHIVDKIKSKYKH
+113 NHIVERIKSRYKH

-141 IMYSAMRKRT
+141 IMYSAMQKR
-151 VDVEE
+151 VIDVEDT
-156 SDGYVAENI
+156 DGYVAENI
-165 SHIRSNGVVATVSV
+165 SRVRGSNVIATVSV

-202 SHTDIL
+202 THEDIL
-208 AEVEGLAEQGYK
+208 AECEGLAAQGYK

-235 CGEIDFADLINMV
+235 CGEIDFADLLHLV
-248 SKVEKIERIRFV
+248 SEIEGIERIRFV

-274 MASNSKIC
+274 MASNPKIC
-282 RQLHVPL
+282 KQLHVPL

-295 VLSDMNRKYTKEQYL
+295 VLRDMNRKYSKKQYL
-310 SLIDKIKSKIPDIA
+310 ALIDKIRAAMPGLAI
-324 LSTDIIV
+324 STDIIV
-331 GFPTETNEDFKDT
+331 GFPTETNEDFEDT

-358 FIYSKRKGTP
+358 FIYSKRNGTP
-368 ADKMDFVLT
+368 AAKMDFVLSEE
-377 KDEIK
+377 EIK
-382 NNFDELVRVQAE
+382 SNFDRLVETQAE
-394 ILHGKNMKLQDKTVS
+394 ILHEKNMKLQDAVVE

-418 DDKMLTGRTTQNK
+418 DDSMLTGRTTENK
-431 VVNFAGDDSFVGR
+431 VVNFSGSPEKIGEIVN
-444 TVDVKIIKAATWAL
+444 VKITKAATWAL
-458 TGEIAENKKGE
+458 TGEITEN

>member
-1 MVSRV
+1 MIKKVT
-6 SDAEIKRQK
+6 DAEIQGQK
-15 DIIKK
+15 GISAKIKELNNGK
-20 ISEDNKNKGRT
+20 KLK

-50 GMLFEMGYEII
+50 GMLVDMGYEI
-61 SDSKK
+61 SGNSKT

-90 ALKHIKEERPD
+90 ALKNIKKERPD

-113 NHIVDKIKSKYKH
+113 NHIVERIKSRYKH

-141 IMYSAMRKRT
+141 ILYSAMQKRI

-156 SDGYVAENI
+156 TDGYVAENI
-165 SHIRSNGVVATVSV
+165 SRVRGSNVVATVSV

-202 SHTDIL
+202 THEDII
-208 AEVEGLAEQGYK
+208 AEVEGLAAQGYK

-235 CGEIDFADLINMV
+235 CGEMDFADLLHLV
-248 SKVEKIERIRFV
+248 SEVDGIERIRFV

-274 MASNSKIC
+274 MASNSKVC

-295 VLSDMNRKYTKEQYL
+295 VLKDMNRKYTKEQYL
-310 SLIDKIKSKIPDIA
+310 ALIDKIRTAMPGIA

-331 GFPTETNEDFKDT
+331 GFPTETTEDFEHT

-358 FIYSKRKGTP
+358 FIYSRRKGTP
-368 ADKMDFVLT
+368 AAEMDFVISEE
-377 KDEIK
+377 EIK
-382 NNFDELVRVQAE
+382 SNFDRLVEAQAE
-394 ILHGKNMKLQDKTVS
+394 ILHDRNMKLQDAVVE

-418 DDKMLTGRTTQNK
+418 DDTMLTGRTSENK
-431 VVNFAGDDSFVGR
+431 VVNFSGDEKYIGQIVN
-444 TVDVKIIKAATWAL
+444 VKITKAATWAL
-458 TGEIAENKKGE
+458 TGEIID

>member
-1 MVSRV
+1 MVTKV
-6 SDAEIKRQK
+6 SESEILRQK
-15 DIIKK
+15 NIISQIKDRNDGKK
-20 ISEDNKNKGRT
+20 LT

-50 GMLFEMGYEII
+50 GMLSEMGYEMCQN
-61 SDSKK
+61 SKT
-66 ADVVIFNTCAVR
+66 ADVVVFNTCAVR

-90 ALKHIKEERPD
+90 ALKHIKEQRPD

-113 NHIVDKIKSKYKH
+113 SHIVERIKSKYKH

-141 IMYSAMRKRT
+141 IMYSAMQQRV
-151 VDVEE
+151 VDVEDT
-156 SDGYVAENI
+156 DGYVAEDI
-165 SHIRSNGVVATVSV
+165 SHLRGSSVVASVSV

-202 SHTDIL
+202 SHQDIL
-208 AEVEGLAEQGYK
+208 AEVEGLAAQGYK

-235 CGEIDFADLINMV
+235 CGEIDFADLLHKV
-248 SKVEKIERIRFV
+248 SLVDGIERIRFV

-274 MASNSKIC
+274 MASNPKVC

-295 VLSDMNRKYTKEQYL
+295 VLSDMNRKYSKEQYL
-310 SLIDKIKSKIPDIA
+310 ELIDKIKTAMPGIA
-324 LSTDIIV
+324 ISTDIIV
-331 GFPTETNEDFKDT
+331 GFPTETNEDFEDT

-358 FIYSKRKGTP
+358 FIYSRRKGTP
-368 ADKMDFVLT
+368 AAEMEFVLS
-377 KDEIK
+377 DEEIK
-382 NNFDELVRVQAE
+382 SNFDRLVETQAD
-394 ILHGKNMKLQDKTVS
+394 ILHERNMKLQDATVE

-418 DDKMLTGRTTQNK
+418 DDTMLTGRTTENK
-431 VVNFAGDDSFVGR
+431 VVNFSGSDESIGKIVN
-444 TVDVKIIKAATWAL
+444 VKITHAATWSL
-458 TGEIAENKKGE
+458 TGKIIEE

>member
-15 DIIKK
+15 DIISK
-20 ISEDNKNKGRT
+20 ISEDNKGKGKT

-50 GMLFEMGYEII
+50 GMLSEMGYEII
-61 SDSKK
+61 DDSKS

-113 NHIVDKIKSKYKH
+113 NHIVDRIKSKYKH

-141 IMYSAMRKRT
+141 IMYSAMRMRV

-165 SHIRSNGVVATVSV
+165 SHVRSSSVVASVSV

-202 SHTDIL
+202 SHEDIL
-208 AEVEGLAEQGYK
+208 SEVEGLAEQGYK

-235 CGEIDFADLINMV
+235 CKEMDFADLINMV
-248 SKVEKIERIRFV
+248 SKVDKIERIRFV
-260 SVHPKDITDKLIAE
+260 SVHPKDITDKLISE
-274 MASNSKIC
+274 MASNNKIC

-310 SLIDKIKSKIPDIA
+310 ALIDKIKSKIPDIA

-368 ADKMDFVLT
+368 ADRMDFVLK

-382 NNFDELVRVQAE
+382 RNFDELVSVQAE
-394 ILHGKNMKLQDKTVS
+394 ILHEKNMKLQGKTVS

-431 VVNFAGDDSFVGR
+431 VVNFAGSDSLIGKI
-444 TVDVKIIKAATWAL
+444 VDVKITKAATWAL
-458 TGEIAENKKGE
+458 TGEVAEK

>member
-1 MVSRV
+1 MVQKV
-6 SDAEIKRQK
+6 TDGEIQRQK
-15 DIIKK
+15 EISVKIKELNNGK
-20 ISEDNKNKGRT
+20 RLK

-50 GMLFEMGYEII
+50 GMLMDMGYEMWN
-61 SDSKK
+61 SSKT

-90 ALKHIKEERPD
+90 ALKNIKKERPE

-113 NHIVDKIKSKYKH
+113 NHIAERIKSRYKH

-141 IMYSAMRKRT
+141 IMYSAMQKRI

-156 SDGYVAENI
+156 TDGYVAENI
-165 SHIRSNGVVATVSV
+165 SRVRGSSVVASVSV

-208 AEVEGLAEQGYK
+208 TEVEGLAAQGYK
-220 EITLVGQNVNSYGKD
+220 EISLVGQNVNSYGKD
-235 CGEIDFADLINMV
+235 CGEIDFADLLHLV
-248 SKVEKIERIRFV
+248 SEIDGIERIRFV
-260 SVHPKDITDKLIAE
+260 SVHPKDITDKLIKE
-274 MASNSKIC
+274 MATNPKIC
-282 RQLHVPL
+282 KQLHVPL

-295 VLSDMNRKYTKEQYL
+295 VLKDMNRKYSKEQYL
-310 SLIDKIKSKIPDIA
+310 ALIDKIRTAMPGLSI
-324 LSTDIIV
+324 STDIIV
-331 GFPTETNEDFKDT
+331 GFPTETNEDFEDT

-368 ADKMDFVLT
+368 AAEMEFVLT
-377 KDEIK
+377 EEEIK
-382 NNFDELVRVQAE
+382 SNFDRLVEAQAD
-394 ILHGKNMKLQDKTVS
+394 ILHERNMKLQDAVAE

-418 DDKMLTGRTTQNK
+418 NSSMLTGRTTENK
-431 VVNFAGDDSFVGR
+431 VVNFSGSDENIGKIVN
-444 TVDVKIIKAATWAL
+444 VKITKAATWSL
-458 TGEIAENKKGE
+458 TGEIIE

>member
-1 MVSRV
+1 MVTKV
-6 SDAEIKRQK
+6 SESEILRQK
-15 DIIKK
+15 NIISQIKDRNDGKK
-20 ISEDNKNKGRT
+20 LT

-50 GMLFEMGYEII
+50 GMLSEMGYEMCQN
-61 SDSKK
+61 SKT
-66 ADVVIFNTCAVR
+66 ADVVVFNTCAVR

-90 ALKHIKEERPD
+90 ALKHIKEQRPD

-113 NHIVDKIKSKYKH
+113 SHIVERIKSKYKH

-141 IMYSAMRKRT
+141 IMYSAMQQRV
-151 VDVEE
+151 VDVEDT
-156 SDGYVAENI
+156 DGYVAEDI
-165 SHIRSNGVVATVSV
+165 SHLRGSSVVASVSV

-202 SHTDIL
+202 SHQDIL
-208 AEVEGLAEQGYK
+208 AEVEGLAAQGYK

-235 CGEIDFADLINMV
+235 CGEIDFADLLHKV
-248 SKVEKIERIRFV
+248 SLVDGIERIRFV

-274 MASNSKIC
+274 MASNPKVC

-295 VLSDMNRKYTKEQYL
+295 VLRDMNRKYSKEQYL
-310 SLIDKIKSKIPDIA
+310 ELIDKIKTAMPGIA
-324 LSTDIIV
+324 ISTDIIV
-331 GFPTETNEDFKDT
+331 GFPTETNEDFEDT

-358 FIYSKRKGTP
+358 FIYSRRKGTP
-368 ADKMDFVLT
+368 AAEMEFVLS
-377 KDEIK
+377 DEEIK
-382 NNFDELVRVQAE
+382 SNFDRLVETQAD
-394 ILHGKNMKLQDKTVS
+394 ILHERNMKLQDATVE

-418 DDKMLTGRTTQNK
+418 DDTMLTGRTTENK
-431 VVNFAGDDSFVGR
+431 VVNFSGSDESIGKIVN
-444 TVDVKIIKAATWAL
+444 VKITHAATWSL
-458 TGEIAENKKGE
+458 TGKIIEE

>member
-1 MVSRV
+1 MVTKV
-6 SDAEIKRQK
+6 SESEILRQK
-15 DIIKK
+15 NIISQIK
-20 ISEDNKNKGRT
+20 DRNKGKKLT

-50 GMLFEMGYEII
+50 GMLSEMGYEMCQN
-61 SDSKK
+61 SKT
-66 ADVVIFNTCAVR
+66 ADVVVFNTCAVR

-90 ALKHIKEERPD
+90 ALKHIKEQRPD

-113 NHIVDKIKSKYKH
+113 SHIVERIKSKYKH

-141 IMYSAMRKRT
+141 IMYSAMQQRI

-156 SDGYVAENI
+156 TDGYVAEDI
-165 SHIRSNGVVATVSV
+165 SHLRGSSVVASVSV

-202 SHTDIL
+202 SHQDIL
-208 AEVEGLAEQGYK
+208 AEVEGLAAQGYK

-235 CGEIDFADLINMV
+235 CGEIDFADLLH
-248 SKVEKIERIRFV
+248 KVRLVDGIERIRFV

-274 MASNSKIC
+274 MASNPKVC

-295 VLSDMNRKYTKEQYL
+295 VLRDMNRKYSKEQYL
-310 SLIDKIKSKIPDIA
+310 ELIDKIKTAMPGIA
-324 LSTDIIV
+324 ISTDIIV
-331 GFPTETNEDFKDT
+331 GFPTETNEDFEDT

-358 FIYSKRKGTP
+358 FIYSRRKGTP
-368 ADKMDFVLT
+368 AAEMEFVLS
-377 KDEIK
+377 DEEIK
-382 NNFDELVRVQAE
+382 SNFDRLVETQAD
-394 ILHGKNMKLQDKTVS
+394 ILHERNMKLQDATVE

-418 DDKMLTGRTTQNK
+418 DDTMLTGRTTENK
-431 VVNFAGDDSFVGR
+431 VVNFSGSDESIGKIVN
-444 TVDVKIIKAATWAL
+444 VKITHAATWSL
-458 TGEIAENKKGE
+458 TGKIIEE

>member
-1 MVSRV
+1 MVTKV
-6 SDAEIKRQK
+6 SESEILRQK
-15 DIIKK
+15 NIISQIKDRNNGKK
-20 ISEDNKNKGRT
+20 LT

-50 GMLFEMGYEII
+50 GMLSEMGYEMCQN
-61 SDSKK
+61 SKT
-66 ADVVIFNTCAVR
+66 ADVVVFNTCAVR

-90 ALKHIKEERPD
+90 ALKHIKEQRPD

-113 NHIVDKIKSKYKH
+113 SHIVERIKSKYKH

-141 IMYSAMRKRT
+141 IMYSAMQQRV
-151 VDVEE
+151 VDVEDT
-156 SDGYVAENI
+156 DGYVAEDI
-165 SHIRSNGVVATVSV
+165 SHLRGSSVVASVSV

-202 SHTDIL
+202 SHQDIL
-208 AEVEGLAEQGYK
+208 AEVEGLAAQGYK

-235 CGEIDFADLINMV
+235 CGEIDFADLLHKV
-248 SKVEKIERIRFV
+248 SLVDGIERIRFV

-274 MASNSKIC
+274 MASNPKVC

-295 VLSDMNRKYTKEQYL
+295 VLRDMNRKYSKEQYL
-310 SLIDKIKSKIPDIA
+310 ELIDKIKKAMPGIA
-324 LSTDIIV
+324 ISTDIIV
-331 GFPTETNEDFKDT
+331 GFPTETNEDFEDT

-358 FIYSKRKGTP
+358 FIYSRRKGTP
-368 ADKMDFVLT
+368 AAEMEFVLS
-377 KDEIK
+377 DEEIK
-382 NNFDELVRVQAE
+382 SNFDRLVETQAD
-394 ILHGKNMKLQDKTVS
+394 ILHERNMKLQDATVE

-418 DDKMLTGRTTQNK
+418 DDTMLTGRTTENK
-431 VVNFAGDDSFVGR
+431 VVNFSGSDESIGKIVN
-444 TVDVKIIKAATWAL
+444 VKITHAATWSL
-458 TGEIAENKKGE
+458 TGKIIEE

>member
-1 MVSRV
+1 MIQKVT
-6 SDAEIKRQK
+6 DAEIKRQREISAK
-15 DIIKK
+15 IKELNRGK
-20 ISEDNKNKGRT
+20 KLK

-50 GMLFEMGYEII
+50 GMLSDMGYEMH
-61 SDSKK
+61 SSSKT

-90 ALKHIKEERPD
+90 ALKNIKKERPE

-113 NHIVDKIKSKYKH
+113 NHIAERIKSRYKH

-141 IMYSAMRKRT
+141 IMYSAMQKRI

-156 SDGYVAENI
+156 ADGYVAENI
-165 SHIRSNGVVATVSV
+165 SRVRGSNVVASVSV

-202 SHTDIL
+202 SHIDIL
-208 AEVEGLAEQGYK
+208 TEVEGLSAQGYK
-220 EITLVGQNVNSYGKD
+220 EICLVGQNVNSYGKD
-235 CGEIDFADLINMV
+235 CGEIDFADLLHMV
-248 SKVEKIERIRFV
+248 SEVDGIERIRFV
-260 SVHPKDITDKLIAE
+260 SVHPKDITDKLIQE
-274 MASNSKIC
+274 MASNPKVC

-295 VLSDMNRKYTKEQYL
+295 VLKDMNRKYSKEQYL
-310 SLIDKIKSKIPDIA
+310 ALIDKIRTAMPNLSI
-324 LSTDIIV
+324 STDIIV
-331 GFPTETNEDFKDT
+331 GFPTETNEDFEDT

-368 ADKMDFVLT
+368 AAEMDFVLSAE
-377 KDEIK
+377 EIK
-382 NNFDELVRVQAE
+382 SNFDRLVEVQAE
-394 ILHGKNMKLQDKTVS
+394 ILHNRNMKLQNTVTE
-409 VLVEGKSRT
+409 VLAEGKSRT
-418 DDKMLTGRTTQNK
+418 DDNMLTGRTTENK
-431 VVNFAGDDSFVGR
+431 VVNFSGNPENIGKIVN
-444 TVDVKIIKAATWAL
+444 VKITKAATWAL
-458 TGEIAENKKGE
+458 TGEIVK

>member
-1 MVSRV
+1 MVTKV
-6 SDAEIKRQK
+6 SETEILRQK
-15 DIIKK
+15 NIISQIK
-20 ISEDNKNKGRT
+20 DRNKGKKLT

-50 GMLFEMGYEII
+50 GMLSEMGYEMCQN
-61 SDSKK
+61 SKT
-66 ADVVIFNTCAVR
+66 ADVVVFNTCAVR

-90 ALKHIKEERPD
+90 ALKHIKEQRPD

-113 NHIVDKIKSKYKH
+113 SHIVERIKSKYKH

-141 IMYSAMRKRT
+141 IMYSAMQQRI

-156 SDGYVAENI
+156 TDGYVAEDI
-165 SHIRSNGVVATVSV
+165 SHLRGSSVVASVSV

-202 SHTDIL
+202 SHQDIL
-208 AEVEGLAEQGYK
+208 AEVEGLAAQGYK

-235 CGEIDFADLINMV
+235 CGEIDFADLLHKV
-248 SKVEKIERIRFV
+248 SLVDGIERIRFV

-274 MASNSKIC
+274 MASNPKVC

-295 VLSDMNRKYTKEQYL
+295 VLRDMNRKYSKEQYL
-310 SLIDKIKSKIPDIA
+310 ELIDKIKTAMPGIA
-324 LSTDIIV
+324 ISTDIIV
-331 GFPTETNEDFKDT
+331 GFPTETNEDFEDT

-358 FIYSKRKGTP
+358 FIYSRRKGTP
-368 ADKMDFVLT
+368 AAEMEFVLS
-377 KDEIK
+377 DEEIK
-382 NNFDELVRVQAE
+382 SNFDRLVETQAD
-394 ILHGKNMKLQDKTVS
+394 ILHERNMKLQDATVE

-418 DDKMLTGRTTQNK
+418 DDTMLTGRTTENK
-431 VVNFAGDDSFVGR
+431 VVNFSGSDESIGKIVN
-444 TVDVKIIKAATWAL
+444 VKITHAATWSL
-458 TGEIAENKKGE
+458 TGKIIEE

>member
-1 MVSRV
+1 MVTKV
-6 SDAEIKRQK
+6 SESEILRQK
-15 DIIKK
+15 NIISQIKDRNDGKK
-20 ISEDNKNKGRT
+20 LT

-50 GMLFEMGYEII
+50 GMLSEMGYEMCQN
-61 SDSKK
+61 SKT
-66 ADVVIFNTCAVR
+66 ADVVVFNTCAVR

-90 ALKHIKEERPD
+90 ALKHIKEQRPD

-113 NHIVDKIKSKYKH
+113 SHIVERIKSKYKH

-141 IMYSAMRKRT
+141 IMYSAMQQRV
-151 VDVEE
+151 VDVEDT
-156 SDGYVAENI
+156 DGYVAEDI
-165 SHIRSNGVVATVSV
+165 SHLRGGSVVASVSV

-202 SHTDIL
+202 SHQDIL
-208 AEVEGLAEQGYK
+208 AEVEGLAAQGYK

-235 CGEIDFADLINMV
+235 CGEIDFADLLHKV
-248 SKVEKIERIRFV
+248 SLVDGIERIRFV

-274 MASNSKIC
+274 MASNPKVC

-295 VLSDMNRKYTKEQYL
+295 VLRDMNRKYSKEQYL
-310 SLIDKIKSKIPDIA
+310 ELIDKIKTAMPGIA
-324 LSTDIIV
+324 ISTDIIV
-331 GFPTETNEDFKDT
+331 GFPTETNEDFGDT

-358 FIYSKRKGTP
+358 FIYSRRKGTP
-368 ADKMDFVLT
+368 AAEMEFVLS
-377 KDEIK
+377 DEEIK
-382 NNFDELVRVQAE
+382 SNFDRLVETQAD
-394 ILHGKNMKLQDKTVS
+394 ILHERNMKLQDATVE

-418 DDKMLTGRTTQNK
+418 DDTMLTGRTTENK
-431 VVNFAGDDSFVGR
+431 VVNFSGSDESIGKIVN
-444 TVDVKIIKAATWAL
+444 VKITHAATWSL
-458 TGEIAENKKGE
+458 TGKIIEE

>member
-1 MVSRV
+1 MVTKV
-6 SDAEIKRQK
+6 SETEILRQK
-15 DIIKK
+15 NIISQIK
-20 ISEDNKNKGRT
+20 DRNKGKKLT

-50 GMLFEMGYEII
+50 GMLSEMGYEMCQN
-61 SDSKK
+61 SKT
-66 ADVVIFNTCAVR
+66 ADVVVFNTCAVR

-90 ALKHIKEERPD
+90 ALKHIKEQRPD

-113 NHIVDKIKSKYKH
+113 SHIVERIKSKYKH

-141 IMYSAMRKRT
+141 IMYSAMQQRV

-156 SDGYVAENI
+156 TDGYVAEDI
-165 SHIRSNGVVATVSV
+165 SHLRGSSVVASVSV

-202 SHTDIL
+202 SHQDIL
-208 AEVEGLAEQGYK
+208 AEVEGLAAQGYK

-235 CGEIDFADLINMV
+235 CGEIDFADLLHKV
-248 SKVEKIERIRFV
+248 SLVDGIERIRFV

-274 MASNSKIC
+274 MASNPKVC

-295 VLSDMNRKYTKEQYL
+295 VLRDMNRKYSKEQYL
-310 SLIDKIKSKIPDIA
+310 ELIDKIKTAMPGIA
-324 LSTDIIV
+324 ISTDIIV
-331 GFPTETNEDFKDT
+331 GFPTETNEDFEDT

-358 FIYSKRKGTP
+358 FIYSRRKGTP
-368 ADKMDFVLT
+368 AAEMEFVLS
-377 KDEIK
+377 DEEIK
-382 NNFDELVRVQAE
+382 SNFDRLVETQAD
-394 ILHGKNMKLQDKTVS
+394 ILHERNMKLQDATVE

-418 DDKMLTGRTTQNK
+418 DDTMLTGRTTENK
-431 VVNFAGDDSFVGR
+431 VVNFSGSDESIGKIVN
-444 TVDVKIIKAATWAL
+444 VKITHAATWSL
-458 TGEIAENKKGE
+458 TGKIIEE